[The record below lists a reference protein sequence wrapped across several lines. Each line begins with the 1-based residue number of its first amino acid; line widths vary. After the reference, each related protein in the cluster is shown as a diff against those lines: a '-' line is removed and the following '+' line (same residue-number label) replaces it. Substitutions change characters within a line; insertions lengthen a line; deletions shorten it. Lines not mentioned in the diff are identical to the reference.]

1 MCTNKKE
8 SGGGEQLYISRPLTR
23 LPHNDHFVFILII
36 VLFSPPL
43 ESFSLKRAPHL
54 QLYPGDFSQVVLSPL
69 QALRVDLVQFADYKC
84 SLETFL
90 LPDGGGPVT
99 FTVGRV
105 FLPVATTTLS

>member
-43 ESFSLKRAPHL
+43 ESFSLKRAPPL

-69 QALRVDLVQFADYKC
+69 QALRVDLVQFAEPGN
-84 SLETFL
+84 L
-90 LPDGGGPVT
+90 
-99 FTVGRV
+99 
-105 FLPVATTTLS
+105 